1 MNGTS
6 ELLHSLSMGCV
17 AHLRPYKA
25 TPLTRQ
31 HIFSTFLTE
40 RKKKKSYFLFEI
52 LGSSARINSLILFE
66 QMWFYI
72 LSVCFELRYK
82 PPQPLTWKN
91 ACGSNTVN
99 SKKTNTVYSF
109 DWIKSILFKAFT
121 KFSTRNNNSL
131 QHRSSTSRAF
141 WNRCPVII
149 IIWLRY
155 KDCLKNQEIGFLFG
169 KMKTGCREGMLG
181 HWVLQEQLLQT
192 AGCSHEVHSAE
203 QRVSV

>member
-155 KDCLKNQEIGFLFG
+155 KDCLKKSGN
-169 KMKTGCREGMLG
+169 
-181 HWVLQEQLLQT
+181 WVSLW
-192 AGCSHEVHSAE
+192 
-203 QRVSV
+203 